1 MELVDA
7 HKKETRL
14 DQQLAKAK
22 SEDLSVP
29 LQQAHLQL
37 DEFSKQLLNYE
48 KDKETLEVSLQNSF
62 KVK

>member
-14 DQQLAKAK
+14 EQQLAKAK

-37 DEFSKQLLNYE
+37 DEYSKQLLNYE
-48 KDKETLEVSLQNSF
+48 KDKETLEVKYFLENS
-62 KVK
+62 

>member
-14 DQQLAKAK
+14 EQQLAKAK

-29 LQQAHLQL
+29 LQLAHLQL
-37 DEFSKQLLNYE
+37 DEYSKQLQNYE
-48 KDKETLEVSLQNSF
+48 KDKETLEVNIFFF
-62 KVK
+62 KLC